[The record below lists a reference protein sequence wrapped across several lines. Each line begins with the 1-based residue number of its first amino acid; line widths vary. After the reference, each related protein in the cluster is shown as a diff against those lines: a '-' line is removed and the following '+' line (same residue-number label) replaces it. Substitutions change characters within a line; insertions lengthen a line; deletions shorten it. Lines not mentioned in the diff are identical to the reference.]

1 MYEKEI
7 QGFKK
12 ELAKVEK
19 WKREAW
25 DRMKRQS
32 AAGDLEKANLSRKAY
47 EFSCKYAKQLEHIID
62 GYQHQNSGKLFTKD
76 ASPGERYVDSPK
88 YDVKTVHALRKADK
102 YLKGEK

>member
-12 ELAKVEK
+12 ELDKVEK

-62 GYQHQNSGKLFTKD
+62 GYQKRKSGKIWFTKD
-76 ASPGERYVDSPK
+76 AASRYKKPNEHLTDDMK
-88 YDVKTVHALRKADK
+88 R
-102 YLKGEK
+102 